1 MTNTEDTCA
10 DNGRYTRCSG
20 TGLIERESRHASPY
34 VIMATTALVTILVSV
49 LGWMLLDM
57 RDVREDREL
66 TAVAVERQKTAEARV
81 QDLQNQI
88 EAIRREQDIQNTM
101 LQQSNDWRTLRMT
114 Q

>member
-1 MTNTEDTCA
+1 MTNTEETCA
-10 DNGRYTRCSG
+10 GASRSTRCFG
-20 TGLIERESRHASPY
+20 TELIERESRHASPY
-34 VIMATTALVTILVSV
+34 IVMATTALVTLLVSV

-66 TAVAVERQKTAEARV
+66 TAVAVERQRTAEARV

-88 EAIRREQDIQNTM
+88 EAIRREQDIQNK
-101 LQQSNDWRTLRMT
+101 LLRQVNDWRTLRMM